1 MKNQQK
7 KIVLVL
13 ILASACSASEKSLL
27 EKMIQ
32 PRVSY
37 ESSFLDDAKV
47 SHSDGSVQV
56 SKNNLSINNE
66 LIGLSYTNWKFNWNK
81 IETLPFG
88 NGSDVPIDQLHTL
101 ALNVNL
107 PKKIDDK
114 WFLLTSLSLKSTFE
128 KELKDSYGAN
138 VFSFASYRLDEDHS
152 FQMGALVNYHP
163 TSTLA
168 LPVISYSYRT
178 KFQDGWQ
185 LVLGFPRTYVGYHLN
200 EQTLARFGMIYS
212 QSLVRLSD
220 TSPIA
225 ASGYVEAKDYM
236 SNVGITYEL
245 NHNIKLSGDLLYTI
259 NRELV
264 MYNSHANEIQS
275 NTIQNALGANVKL
288 VYSFDSMK

>member
-1 MKNQQK
+1 MKK
-7 KIVLVL
+7 MLLTL
-13 ILASACSASEKSLL
+13 ILTSACSASEKSLP

-32 PRVSY
+32 PRISY
-37 ESSFLDDAKV
+37 ESSFLDDAKI
-47 SHSDGSVQV
+47 SQTDGSVQV

-66 LIGLSYTNWKFNWNK
+66 VIGFSYTNWKFDWNK

-88 NGSDVPIDQLHTL
+88 NGSDAPIDQLHVL

-107 PKKIDDK
+107 PKKIDDQ

-138 VFSFASYRLDEDHS
+138 VFSFASYRLNEDHS
-152 FQMGALVNYHP
+152 FQIGAFVNYHP

-185 LVLGFPRTYVGYHLN
+185 VVLGFPRTYVGYHLN
-200 EQTLARFGMIYS
+200 EHTLVRLGMIYS

-236 SNVGITYEL
+236 SNLGITYEL

-259 NRELV
+259 NREFII
-264 MYNSHANEIQS
+264 YNSHANEIQN

-288 VYSFDSMK
+288 VYTFDSLK

>member
-1 MKNQQK
+1 MK
-7 KIVLVL
+7 KIILAL
-13 ILASACSASEKSLL
+13 ILASTCSASEKSLL

-32 PRVSY
+32 PRISY
-37 ESSFLDDAKV
+37 ESLFLNDAKI
-47 SHSDGSVQV
+47 SNTDGSVQV
-56 SKNNLSINNE
+56 YKNNLSINNE
-66 LIGLSYTNWKFNWNK
+66 LLGLSYSNWKFDWNK

-88 NGSDVPIDQLHTL
+88 NATDTPIDQIHAF
-101 ALNVNL
+101 ALNVNI

-138 VFSFASYRLDEDHS
+138 LFSFGSYRLDDDHS
-152 FQMGALVNYHP
+152 FQMGAFVNYHP

-185 LVLGFPRTYVGYHLN
+185 LVLGFPRTHVGYHVN
-200 EQTLARFGMIYS
+200 ENTLVRLGMIYS
-212 QSLVRLSD
+212 QSLVRLRD

-225 ASGYVEAKDYM
+225 ASGYVEAKDYI
-236 SNVGITYEL
+236 SNLGITYEL

-259 NRELV
+259 NREFII
-264 MYNSHANEIQS
+264 YNSHGNETQN
-275 NTIQNALGANVKL
+275 NTIQNALGANVRL
-288 VYSFDSMK
+288 VYSFDAIK

>member
-1 MKNQQK
+1 MK
-7 KIVLVL
+7 KIVLAL

-27 EKMIQ
+27 ERMIQ
-32 PRVSY
+32 PRISY

-47 SHSDGSVQV
+47 SGANGSVQV

-66 LIGLSYTNWKFNWNK
+66 LIGLSYTNWSFDWNGV
-81 IETLPFG
+81 EALPFG
-88 NGSDVPIDQLHTL
+88 NNSDTPIDQIH
-101 ALNVNL
+101 AFSLNVNI

-114 WFLLTSLSLKSTFE
+114 WFLLASLSLRSTFE

-138 VFSFASYRLDEDHS
+138 MFSFASYRLDEDHS
-152 FQMGALVNYHP
+152 FQMGAFINYHP

-185 LVLGFPRTYVGYHLN
+185 LVLGFPRAYAGYHLN
-200 EQTLARFGMIYS
+200 EQTLLRLGMIYS

-225 ASGYVEAKDYM
+225 ASGYVEAKDYI
-236 SNVGITYEL
+236 SNLGITYEL
-245 NHNIKLSGDLLYTI
+245 TKNIKLSGDLLYTI
-259 NRELV
+259 NREFII
-264 MYNSHANEIQS
+264 YDSSANETQT
-275 NTIQNALGANVKL
+275 NTIQNALGANMKL
-288 VYSFDSMK
+288 VYSFD